1 MNALSTVL
9 FSAGCILRTLWELAP
24 YVLELVRVL
33 LLPKALL
40 AGRVMALESQLAI
53 ELNGSG
59 GGRDEA
65 GTGVPALQ
73 KSTV

>member
-1 MNALSTVL
+1 MNTLSTFL
-9 FSAGCILRTLWELAP
+9 FSAGCILRTLWEFAP
-24 YVLELVRVL
+24 YVLKLVWVL

-40 AGRVMALESQLAI
+40 AGGVMALESQLAI